1 MYKVFINYSS
11 DLDKTQIRDI
21 QCRLRNIHE
30 WLRSYKV
37 IIGRINIDYLHPD
50 IIKNNKYHI
59 FTISFELESYL
70 YGDEDS
76 RYRFDKDTKFRKA
89 YMKQLTKFTDD
100 VMNGKYDDF
109 LKINNNIYPTECSI
123 MEV

>member
-11 DLDKTQIRDI
+11 DLGKTQIRDI

-30 WLRSYKV
+30 WLRPYNV
-37 IIGRINIDYLHPD
+37 IIGKINIDYSHPD
-50 IIKNNKYHI
+50 IIKNNKYHV

-76 RYRFDKDTKFRKA
+76 RYRFDKDTKLRKT
-89 YMKQLTKFTDD
+89 YMKQLTKFTEDI
-100 VMNGKYDDF
+100 MNGKYDDF
-109 LKINNNIYPTECSI
+109 FKINNNIYPTECSI